1 MSQPNPLDDLMNL
14 AELAEQNSGWDSA
27 TVWQE
32 RVKTRAPVAEVN
44 ATEVARARSG
54 WDPLSAWRQRV
65 LKK

>member
-1 MSQPNPLDDLMNL
+1 MSQRSPLDDLMDL
-14 AELAEQNSGWDSA
+14 ADMAERNSGWDAAS
-27 TVWQE
+27 VWQE

-44 ATEVARARSG
+44 ATEKSRARSG

>member
-1 MSQPNPLDDLMNL
+1 MSQLSPLDDLMDIANR
-14 AELAEQNSGWDSA
+14 AEQNSGGDAA

-65 LKK
+65 QKK